1 MSAAATSPDPASPPS
16 PAARLLNAVRKLI
29 DYGKQLAAS
38 LHQGSITSVVAN
50 AFGTAD
56 IALILARITQ
66 GLHRAL
72 VLEERIVRTAARLDA
87 DPRSKPASSA
97 RAPHASRP
105 PTPRATE
112 AEPDLTPL
120 PTPEQITA
128 KARRQPIGAVIAE
141 ICSDLGILP
150 SHPLWRELQ
159 RLITKYNGN
168 YARLVIDI
176 VHRPFLPVVPPD
188 LAPSPAEPPAQ
199 AATGPP
205 PALAAT
211 G

>member
-1 MSAAATSPDPASPPS
+1 MSAAATSPDPASPSS

-38 LHQGSITSVVAN
+38 LHQGGITSVVAN

-56 IALILARITQ
+56 IVLILARITQ

-72 VLEERIVRTAARLDA
+72 ILEERIVRTAIHIDA
-87 DPRSKPASSA
+87 KQQRKPA

-105 PTPRATE
+105 ATRRPIA
-112 AEPDLTPL
+112 AEPDPTPL
-120 PTPEQITA
+120 PTSEQIA
-128 KARRQPIGAVIAE
+128 AMARRQPIGAVIAD
-141 ICSDLGILP
+141 ICRDLGILP
-150 SHPLWRELQ
+150 SHPLWRELR
-159 RLITKYNGN
+159 RLIGQYNGN
-168 YARLVIDI
+168 YARLVVDI
-176 VHRPFLPVVPPD
+176 IHRPFLPVIPPD